1 MDKGHPL
8 DGNKKDDQV
17 QYPGK
22 RLLQWHQVTILAK
35 TKILM
40 QSYFIFFKCLQWLIT
55 AFEAGMCRHECH
67 ITNVLCNGVH

>member
-8 DGNKKDDQV
+8 DGNKNDDQV

-40 QSYFIFFKCLQWLIT
+40 QSYFIFKKMFAMVNYGI
-55 AFEAGMCRHECH
+55 
-67 ITNVLCNGVH
+67 